1 MGAKSDRIKGTA
13 KQIEGKLTGDKV
25 RVAEGTVQRTK
36 GDLEG
41 AVARFAGEVK
51 RSVRR
56 AKAGLRSAG
65 RSRRR

>member
-13 KQIEGKLTGDKV
+13 KQIEGKLTRDKV
-25 RVAEGTVQRTK
+25 RIAEGTVQRTK

-41 AVARFAGEVK
+41 AATRFVNEVK
-51 RSVRR
+51 GSLRR
-56 AKAGLRSAG
+56 AKAGLHSAG